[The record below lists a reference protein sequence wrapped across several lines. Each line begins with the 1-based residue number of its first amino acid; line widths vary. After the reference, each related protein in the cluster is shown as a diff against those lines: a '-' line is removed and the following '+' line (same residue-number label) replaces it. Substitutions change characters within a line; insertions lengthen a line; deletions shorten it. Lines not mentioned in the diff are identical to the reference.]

1 MSEIQTIINKNM
13 KRMNELGADWW
24 NDSCDIREL
33 TDAVETGAVGA
44 TSNPVIVAAAVKQD
58 PDRWIP
64 VLKDL
69 IRDNPFDSEEDI
81 AWKLIARVGVDAA
94 KILQPVYEQTNGVK
108 GHLCLQ
114 VNPKYYRNAQLMLE
128 HGIELAALAPNIA
141 IKAPATKAGIEAV
154 EEMTAAGV
162 RVNVTVSFTVAQAV
176 VAAEAIERGLK
187 RAENPDS
194 IHPYITIMVGRV
206 DDQLKRTQASKGFDV
221 DPNSLEWGGVAV
233 FKRAAEIFRERGY
246 KGTLLAAAYRNQLQW
261 SEIIGP
267 DVLQSIPYDW
277 WRQFNEADV
286 NPRLSLVEPM
296 NEQIMSDLL
305 KFDDFR
311 QSYDEDGMQPEDFV
325 RYGASIHT
333 IKQFIEGYEGLLK
346 NVRDLMLI

>member
-1 MSEIQTIINKNM
+1 
-13 KRMNELGADWW
+13 MNELGADWW
-24 NDSCDIREL
+24 NDSCDIQEL
-33 TDAVETGAVGA
+33 TDAVQNGAVGA

-69 IRDNPFDSEEDI
+69 IDANSSDSEEDI

-114 VNPKYYRNAQLMLE
+114 VNPKYYRNAERMLE
-128 HGIELAALAPNIA
+128 HGKELAALAPNIA

-154 EEMTAAGV
+154 EEMTTAGV
-162 RVNVTVSFTVAQAV
+162 HVNVTISFSVAQAV

-194 IHPYITIMVGRV
+194 NHPYITIMVGRV
-206 DDQLKRTQASKGFDV
+206 DDQLKRTYASTGIEIDV
-221 DPNSLEWGGVAV
+221 NSLEWGGVAV
-233 FKRAAEIFRERGY
+233 FKHAAEIFRERGY
-246 KGTLLAAAYRNQLQW
+246 RGTLLAAAYRNQLQW

-277 WRQFNEADV
+277 WKQFNEAEE

-296 NEQIMSDLL
+296 DEQILSNLL

-311 QSYDEDGMQPEDFV
+311 QAYDEDGMAPEEFV
-325 RYGASIHT
+325 HYGASIHA
-333 IKQFIEGYEGLLK
+333 INQFIEGYEGLLK
-346 NVRDLMLI
+346 NVRDLMLV